1 MNDPFIHHGWKSE
14 LWSIVVYPVFPDTD
28 RPGLITLVASIASY
42 YLANAD
48 VQPVMQQQRRS
59 VPTKAVVPAP
69 PERAMQNLDQPVGDP
84 VAVPEVVAVK
94 ETTQATSTSA
104 ATMAFALEKCRVVAF
119 LRIQKMLGFAEFSE
133 HFSTGSVFFSSVPR
147 YCAHV
152 KCVLNINTTMGRCL
166 SLGCTSLQPCKQMI
180 GDVNASRY

>member
-1 MNDPFIHHGWKSE
+1 MNDPFIHHGVEKW
-14 LWSIVVYPVFPDTD
+14 VVVHCSLENTD

-69 PERAMQNLDQPVGDP
+69 PERAMQNLDQPIGEP

-104 ATMAFALEKCRVVAF
+104 ATMASALEKCRVVAF

-133 HFSTGSVFFSSVPR
+133 HFSTGSVFFSSVVPC
-147 YCAHV
+147 YCTHV
-152 KCVLNINTTMGRCL
+152 KYVLNIWTTL
-166 SLGCTSLQPCKQMI
+166 KIIEILQW
-180 GDVNASRY
+180 GDVCQLGAPACSHANKW